1 MYIHLSPFYTFLIV
15 RFMYIL
21 IANTTWSFFHFWWC
35 TQWNIKLHRSVGGN
49 RLHSLR
55 NWGTLLRIWK
65 IFSHVWTLFKH
76 GRSMQKLWQS
86 MVIQCCW
93 YSLVFVDFGDS
104 CLVTAKWNMSFWHD
118 CHVNTHFCAVFVD
131 LSSFQKLGVVKFSRS
146 SSLWRRLGSVQGRT
160 ASKSGGASYHRWIP
174 RRGESEVWGD
184 EKISKNSGSFSYR
197 FHYW

>member
-1 MYIHLSPFYTFLIV
+1 MYI
-15 RFMYIL
+15 YIYL
-21 IANTTWSFFHFWWC
+21 YLLLTPCSFFYFWWC

-93 YSLVFVDFGDS
+93 YSLVLVILEIHVWYLQNGTCSLDMIVMSTRIFVQFLLTFLPFKS
-104 CLVTAKWNMSFWHD
+104 LVLWSFHKVQVSEEHLD
-118 CHVNTHFCAVFVD
+118 PSKEGQLQNLEERLTTDGYLEEV
-131 LSSFQKLGVVKFSRS
+131 KVKFEATRFSRKT
-146 SSLWRRLGSVQGRT
+146 LG
-160 ASKSGGASYHRWIP
+160 
-174 RRGESEVWGD
+174 
-184 EKISKNSGSFSYR
+184 R
-197 FHYW
+197 FHIASDYW

>member
-1 MYIHLSPFYTFLIV
+1 MIPKRLLVLLGGNHQVIIPTALHWFGVPRTVPGLWQKCKPQWSRVLKPGRRWWCKWTLGKCRTLDGSKMKTVEAPRDVYTPITFLIV
-15 RFMYIL
+15 AFMYIL
-21 IANTTWSFFHFWWC
+21 IANTTWSFFYFWWC

-93 YSLVFVDFGDS
+93 YSLVLVDFGDS
-104 CLVTAKWNMSFWHD
+104 FW
-118 CHVNTHFCAVFVD
+118 
-131 LSSFQKLGVVKFSRS
+131 
-146 SSLWRRLGSVQGRT
+146 
-160 ASKSGGASYHRWIP
+160 
-174 RRGESEVWGD
+174 
-184 EKISKNSGSFSYR
+184 
-197 FHYW
+197 